1 MVRKTKKSIEASE
14 ATVTDKINNFI
25 DNSNDNMSDDEQ
37 NIYIES
43 LRKPKT
49 LISEETLP
57 TPTIP
62 AKPKLKRVKKAAVVV
77 EPPSSIDYKLEYEKL
92 KGKQDTTGT
101 VVSEGALQEL
111 SLEKRVD
118 KVGWNKNTK
127 LF

>member
-25 DNSNDNMSDDEQ
+25 DNSNDNDNMSDDEV

-57 TPTIP
+57 TPKIP
-62 AKPKLKRVKKAAVVV
+62 AKPKLKRVKKTAVVV
-77 EPPSSIDYKLEYEKL
+77 EPPSSIDYKL
-92 KGKQDTTGT
+92 DTTGT
-101 VVSEGALQEL
+101 VVREESG
-111 SLEKRVD
+111 
-118 KVGWNKNTK
+118 
-127 LF
+127 

>member
-1 MVRKTKKSIEASE
+1 
-14 ATVTDKINNFI
+14 
-25 DNSNDNMSDDEQ
+25 MSDDEV

-77 EPPSSIDYKLEYEKL
+77 EPPSSIAYKLEYEKL